1 MSMQVM
7 EEPTNLKYGQQVVQL
22 HWAPDY
28 TLKALTDL
36 IYLKMRSVVISC
48 TKKLMFQ
55 VVL

>member
-48 TKKLMFQ
+48 TKKLKFQ